1 MIDIG
6 KLRRETPGVAHR
18 VHLNNAGAALMPTP
32 VLDAVKTHLDREAMI
47 GGYEAAEE
55 TRDQHTAVYDSV
67 ARLIESF
74 PVFKAKAEE
83 LSERY
88 PELDD
93 RSPGRH
99 LSSLAAYPVAMAEI
113 QAVIGAYGFDD
124 IETYMRTLQTAAM
137 TAAILDLEAERGM
150 SLQEQI
156 DAQVQ
161 QLQNNPQIP
170 ENMRAQVLQM
180 LEAQLEQVRRME
192 PLPGNREAV
201 APHAAELRALLD
213 DPEQPR

>member
-1 MIDIG
+1 MIRTLSRA
-6 KLRRETPGVAHR
+6 LR
-18 VHLNNAGAALMPTP
+18 LAALAGVLALGGLNAPASAQAPQAAPTP
-32 VLDAVKTHLDREAMI
+32 DA
-47 GGYEAAEE
+47 E
-55 TRDQHTAVYDSV
+55 TLNELEQIPLTEDSV